1 VWRGL
6 LAKLGIALVVLGA
19 LGLAFV
25 AFQLWGTGLLQAR
38 HQAALRSQFDASL
51 PPEAQHWST
60 HVHSVGAPRT
70 APTASGPATGRPVG
84 TIQIPSIGLDQVI
97 VEGVGEGQLQLG
109 PGHYPETPLPGEAGN
124 AGIAGHRTTWGRPF
138 YDLDELVPG
147 DAIVITTTQGRFTYD
162 MTSFQVVDPTDVS
175 VLDPTADPTLTLTTC
190 NPRFS
195 AAQRLVV
202 HARLVASTLPTSS
215 PAPLATPA
223 PRTVA
228 TPSLD
233 PAQGSWL
240 PALAW
245 GTGCALLAA
254 AVLVAVRRLSARWA
268 RALTVVAGAGAFAV
282 GLFFFFAALSQLLPA
297 NY

>member
-124 AGIAGHRTTWGRPF
+124 AGIAGHRTTWGDRS
-138 YDLDELVPG
+138 
-147 DAIVITTTQGRFTYD
+147 TTW
-162 MTSFQVVDPTDVS
+162 
-175 VLDPTADPTLTLTTC
+175 
-190 NPRFS
+190 
-195 AAQRLVV
+195 
-202 HARLVASTLPTSS
+202 TSS
-215 PAPLATPA
+215 CP
-223 PRTVA
+223 V
-228 TPSLD
+228 TPS
-233 PAQGSWL
+233 
-240 PALAW
+240 
-245 GTGCALLAA
+245 
-254 AVLVAVRRLSARWA
+254 
-268 RALTVVAGAGAFAV
+268 
-282 GLFFFFAALSQLLPA
+282 
-297 NY
+297 